1 MGARKQSVRRR
12 WEEGRVHFSRIS
24 AVSTPRSDLLAI
36 AWKHWMVSVAAV
48 SQGRCIG
55 RVRPAVLESKAKEGR
70 PEL

>member
-24 AVSTPRSDLLAI
+24 AVSTPRSDLAI
-36 AWKHWMVSVAAV
+36 AWKHWMVSVAAA
-48 SQGRCIG
+48 SQGRCVG
-55 RVRPAVLESKAKEGR
+55 RVRPAVLESKAREGR